1 MKDEVFLNQKLV
13 QCNKYDLE
21 RAMKMLEKVDKKK
34 SLSDCINPCGHC
46 DNDLRSIDVMG
57 LIKDELQDVD
67 EVIFMYKNFGA
78 GEKPIGHI
86 QKVLAKFKKRLEERA
101 GKRLIQNEQK
111 SRRTNKKTTKTK

>member
-13 QCNKYDLE
+13 ECNKYDLL
-21 RAMKMLEKVDKKK
+21 RAMKMLEKLDEKK

-46 DNDLRSIDVMG
+46 DNDLRSIDVRG

-78 GEKPIGHI
+78 GENPIEHI
-86 QKVLAKFKKRLEERA
+86 QKVLVKFKKRLEGRA
-101 GKRLIQNEQK
+101 GKRLISNEK
-111 SRRTNKKTTKTK
+111 DKNKIHQRKD